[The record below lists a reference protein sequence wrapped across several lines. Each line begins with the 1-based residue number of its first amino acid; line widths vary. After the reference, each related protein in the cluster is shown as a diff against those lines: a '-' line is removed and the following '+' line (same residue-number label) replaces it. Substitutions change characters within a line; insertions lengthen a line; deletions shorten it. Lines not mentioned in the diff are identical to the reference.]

1 MAFGLG
7 VPGGSPR
14 FRQTHGRGAARRFA
28 GRGRVAPMA
37 GVGPLAL
44 PAAPA
49 PRGLPLYRPPP
60 LAAWAVMPISAGGGP
75 AGALCRTLA
84 HRYFRTPAVGI
95 SGKMRSNAVLL
106 TRKLTRQQ

>member
-1 MAFGLG
+1 MGGAPHAGLR
-7 VPGGSPR
+7 GGAVSP
-14 FRQTHGRGAARRFA
+14 
-28 GRGRVAPMA
+28 PMA

-106 TRKLTRQQ
+106 TRKLTRQQRIVPR